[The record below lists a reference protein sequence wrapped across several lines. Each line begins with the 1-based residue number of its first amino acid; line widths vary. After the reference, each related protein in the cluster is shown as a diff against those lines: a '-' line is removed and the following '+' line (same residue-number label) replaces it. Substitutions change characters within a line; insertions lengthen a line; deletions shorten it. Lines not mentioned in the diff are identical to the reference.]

1 MEDAA
6 DLADDFLFVGQVIG
20 PLEKAEFIKT
30 LGQFDLK
37 VAFPDQKALT
47 LSIQRH
53 GSA

>member
-20 PLEKAEFIKT
+20 SLEKAEFIKT

-37 VAFPDQKALT
+37 VAFPDQKAST
-47 LSIQRH
+47 FSIQRPC
-53 GSA
+53 SA